1 MINPYKTAQ
10 KQILNVY
17 DYLKKEKVNWEF
29 VEEFL
34 YPDRVIEVN
43 IPVKMDNWD
52 IKVFT
57 WYRSQHKNYKWPYK
71 WWIRFHQDVTKDE
84 VKALSIRMSVKT
96 WVVNLPLWGWKWW
109 IIVNP
114 KELSLNE
121 LEQLSRW
128 YVRQLYRYLW
138 EDFDIPAPDVNT
150 NQQIMAW
157 MVDEYSKLVWK
168 WSPWAFTWKPLALWG
183 SKWRDI
189 ATALWWLYVIE
200 KIFEENKLDFK
211 DKTVVI
217 QWAWNAWLNFAKLIV
232 QKWAKVVAISD
243 SKGWIVNY
251 NWLNINEIEEL
262 KENKQPVGDLSNVD
276 KVSNTELL
284 ELECDILVLAAL
296 ENQITEENAQN
307 IKAKYILELANWPTT
322 PKADEILFKN
332 NILVVPDI
340 LANAWWVTVSYFEQ
354 VQWNINYY
362 WEEKEVFE
370 RLKAIMYQATKE
382 VLNLSWKLNIDLRK
396 ASYTIS
402 LERQFN
408 AWKYLK

>member
-43 IPVKMDNWD
+43 ITVKMDNWD

-71 WWIRFHQDVTKDE
+71 WWIRFHQNVTKDE

-96 WVVNLPLWGWKWW
+96 WVVDLPLWGWKWW

-138 EDFDIPAPDVNT
+138 EDFDVPAPDVNT

-211 DKTVVI
+211 NKTVAI

-332 NILVVPDI
+332 NILVIPDI

>member
-43 IPVKMDNWD
+43 ITVKMDNWD

-71 WWIRFHQDVTKDE
+71 WWIRFHQNVTKDE

-96 WVVNLPLWGWKWW
+96 WVVDLPLWGWKWW

-138 EDFDIPAPDVNT
+138 EDFDVPAPDVNT

-211 DKTVVI
+211 NKTVAI

-232 QKWAKVVAISD
+232 QKWAKIVAISD

-251 NWLNINEIEEL
+251 NWLNINEIEKL

-332 NILVVPDI
+332 NILVIPDI